1 MKIALDANVI
11 SALWSSENSAQMISS
26 RLGDLRTEF
35 NLVVAAPVFAEL
47 LAHPMVTER
56 QAEEFHLLVRL
67 RDFRRMLASGG
78 IKVRRLRKKAQ
89 ALRRRRTETI
99 PRRFHH
105 WSACVGRMRTPVYTG
120 PRPLYERF
128 SGARIDLAVAVRWR
142 RGLGRGRR

>member
-56 QAEEFHLLVRL
+56 QAEEFLSKTHLLV
-67 RDFRRMLASGG
+67 DFAISEECWRVAGSRFADYA
-78 IKVRRLRKKAQ
+78 K
-89 ALRRRRTETI
+89 RRRRSGGGE
-99 PRRFHH
+99 PKRFLVDFIIGAHALVECERLFTLDH
-105 WSACVGRMRTPVYTG
+105 ARYTRDF
-120 PRPLYERF
+120 PE
-128 SGARIDLAVAVRWR
+128 LALIW
-142 RGLGRGRR
+142 L